1 MKDSRAFPE
10 RASGVTRRDLNRG
23 KLSGAEVHR
32 AARGVTGKPVSFG
45 IPDAFMGKARTGV
58 LRADARPWEWEDVRA
73 TTDRDG
79 VHLAHIGERAEL
91 LLRDGRLIP
100 GAGYSTASSTARRS
114 LARVGAILRL
124 RARGR
129 YLVHAGAVVDPSGGA
144 WLLAGDSGSAKS
156 TLARALVTQGWSLLA
171 DDGVLIADGDGGVM
185 ACAWRAC
192 GPVEEE
198 IVRQAPMRRIVFLAR
213 SERDRV
219 LRVGPAVALASLVRQ
234 SPWVLIDDEDAP
246 RHLTLLAAV
255 AESVP
260 AYHLAHTEGQLEEL
274 PRTLAALS

>member
-1 MKDSRAFPE
+1 
-10 RASGVTRRDLNRG
+10 
-23 KLSGAEVHR
+23 
-32 AARGVTGKPVSFG
+32 
-45 IPDAFMGKARTGV
+45 MGKARTGV

-79 VHLAHIGERAEL
+79 VHLAHTGERAEL
-91 LLRDGRLIP
+91 LLRDGRLVR
-100 GAGYSTASSTARRS
+100 GAGYDTASSAARRS

-129 YLVHAGAVVDPSGGA
+129 YLVHAAAVVDPSGGA
-144 WLLAGDSGSAKS
+144 WLLAGDSGSGKS
-156 TLARALVTQGWSLLA
+156 TLAWVLVRHGWSLLG
-171 DDGVLIADGDGGVM
+171 DDGVLIEDGDGGVI
-185 ACAWRAC
+185 ARAWRDPLRVSLGLASRFPELKALAPRVAPQD
-192 GPVEEE
+192 GRARVPVEEA
-198 IVRQAPMRRIVFLAR
+198 IVPQAPLRRVVFLAR

-260 AYHLAHTEGQLEEL
+260 AYHLAHTEAQLGEL